1 MPSLDRSPLPDL
13 SLINTRHYCSMAIQY
28 SRGCPFNCEFCD
40 IIEIYGRK
48 PRTKSVSQVIAELEQ
63 LYRLKWRGAVFLVD
77 DNFIGNK
84 KNVKQLL
91 PALAE
96 WNNQHRRPFT
106 FFTEASMN
114 LADDLELLAL
124 MKAAGFIRVFLGIET
139 PVEASL
145 KEAHKLQN
153 TQRSLLDSVRCIQQH
168 GIEVMGGFIV
178 GFDSDPDDVFDRQ
191 VEFIE
196 ESAIPIAMVGLLQ
209 ALPGTQLYR
218 RLESEGRL
226 VSDANGNNI
235 DCNLSFIPTMSAQ
248 CLLGWL
254 SIDIEAHFT
263 PRTHTMIGSGGFWSA
278 ISPPERAGR
287 SRSTSRCVVPS

>member
-1 MPSLDRSPLPDL
+1 
-13 SLINTRHYCSMAIQY
+13 
-28 SRGCPFNCEFCD
+28 
-40 IIEIYGRK
+40 
-48 PRTKSVSQVIAELEQ
+48 
-63 LYRLKWRGAVFLVD
+63 
-77 DNFIGNK
+77 
-84 KNVKQLL
+84 
-91 PALAE
+91 
-96 WNNQHRRPFT
+96 
-106 FFTEASMN
+106 MN
-114 LADDLELLAL
+114 LADDPELLAL

-168 GIEVMGGFIV
+168 GIEVMAGFIV

-218 RLESEGRL
+218 RLEREGRL
-226 VSDANGNNI
+226 VGDADGNNI

-248 CLLGWL
+248 RLLDGYRSILKRIYAPDAYYERVRRFLEHYHPTNRTRRSL
-254 SIDIEAHFT
+254 SEYLALFRSVVKQGVFGDARASYWKLLIDAATRYRHAFGTAITLAILGYHFHAVTEAAC
-263 PRTHTMIGSGGFWSA
+263 RTD
-278 ISPPERAGR
+278 
-287 SRSTSRCVVPS
+287 